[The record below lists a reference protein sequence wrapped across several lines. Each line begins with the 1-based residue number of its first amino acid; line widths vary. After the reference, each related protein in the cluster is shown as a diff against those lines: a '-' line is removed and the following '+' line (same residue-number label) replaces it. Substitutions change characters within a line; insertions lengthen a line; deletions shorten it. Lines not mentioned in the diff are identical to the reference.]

1 MSVAILYECAET
13 DEMGIRLTAEE
24 MGVELAFIPFR
35 KVSVCLDKDGYGL
48 RSRGRDFRG
57 VAEDVRVVLNRAQ
70 GKNRRLYAA
79 NLMEALGKHVLNPSS
94 VEYLCYSKFRTLL
107 QLWRNGVK
115 IPRTVYVP
123 CDPHDILTDNGRVIH
138 NEGDIA
144 DLIQERLGDGPI
156 VIKPDG
162 GTHGK
167 MVGLAK
173 NRDELIDR
181 IAKTEPSI
189 INPVGV
195 VAQEFVDKWFFDL
208 RIVVAKKYGGA
219 PHCYRRALARAGY
232 KDFRTNTYLGNMVFG
247 VDLPS
252 KVQEASVRCG
262 EVVGQGEE
270 AWVLALDAMIDV
282 GDNRV
287 AEDGYVKSE
296 FDRLTPYFDVVGEVK
311 RDKNLAVDFVG
322 WNRRLEAA
330 YEEYMS
336 TEAYGNVKRIIE
348 RCVEREKE
356 NVLFH
361 EVNSCPEFWEQT
373 RLIAG
378 INLAEPLLEGAISLL
393 DHQPTTAIPKR
404 WGY

>member
-24 MGVELAFIPFR
+24 RGVDLAFIPFR
-35 KVSVCLDKDGYGL
+35 KVSVSLNGDGYGI

-57 VAEDVRVVLNRAQ
+57 VLEDVRVVLNRAQ

-94 VEYLCYSKFRTLL
+94 VEHLCYSKFRTLL
-107 QLWRNGVK
+107 KLWRSGVK
-115 IPRTVYVP
+115 IPKTVYIP
-123 CDPHDILTDNGRVIH
+123 CDSHDIITDSGRVIH
-138 NEGDIA
+138 NEEDIT
-144 DLIQERLGDGPI
+144 DLIQGGLGDGPV

-167 MVGLAK
+167 MVTLAK
-173 NRDELIDR
+173 NRDELVENV
-181 IAKTEPSI
+181 AKTEPSI
-189 INPVGV
+189 INPVGF

-208 RIVVAKKYGGA
+208 RIVVAKKYGEA
-219 PHCYRRALARAGY
+219 PYCYKGALARAGY

-247 VDLPS
+247 VDLPPT
-252 KVQEASVRCG
+252 VQKASVRCG
-262 EVVGQGEE
+262 EVIGQGSE

-282 GDNRV
+282 GDNRI
-287 AEDGYVKSE
+287 AEDEYVMSE
-296 FDRLTPYFDVVGEVK
+296 FDKLTPYFDVVGEVK
-311 RDKNLAVDFVG
+311 RDKNKITDFVS

-330 YEEYMS
+330 YENYMGA
-336 TEAYGNVKRIIE
+336 EAYGNVKRIIE
-348 RCVEREKE
+348 ECVKKERE

-361 EVNSCPEFWEQT
+361 EANSCPEFWEQT

-378 INLAEPLLEGAISLL
+378 INLAKPLLECAESLIER
-393 DHQPTTAIPKR
+393 QPTMGLPKKT
-404 WGY
+404 G